1 MEIIEGSN
9 VTISHLGLISGL
21 IDQLRISE
29 CIDTY
34 ILKTIPHHINHRL
47 AVKAL
52 LLNCLEFT
60 ERRLYILPE
69 FFEDIATERLLG
81 PGVKAEPFIPDPCR
95 I

>member
-21 IDQLRISE
+21 IDQLRIWE
-29 CIDTY
+29 CIDTC
-34 ILKTIPHHINHRL
+34 IPKTRPHHISHGL

-52 LLNCLEFT
+52 LLNCLGFT
-60 ERRLYILPE
+60 ERRLHILPE

-81 PGVKAEPFIPDPCR
+81 PGVKPEIA
-95 I
+95 